1 MNLLLSHLL
10 SLGHFVAADEGVT
23 VDGEGIVTHS
33 WILPETAE
41 IIYGGL
47 ASVIIFAMLIK
58 FAGPSLKNGLAARTL
73 KIQKELDGAADD
85 KAAATSEAASIRQ
98 AKGDINAERARL
110 LADADAQA
118 EAMVADFHSRL
129 DSEVEEIRTRAAADI
144 ATARTRGS
152 DELRAE
158 ISRLSSAAADR
169 AVAESI
175 DDATQQ
181 ELIESFIAKVG
192 ASA

>member
-1 MNLLLSHLL
+1 M
-10 SLGHFVAADEGVT
+10 SLVTAALVQIGHFVAAGDEVV
-23 VDGEGIVTHS
+23 VDSEGIVTHHS
-33 WILPETAE
+33 ILPKTAE

-47 ASVIIFAMLIK
+47 ASVIIFGLIIK
-58 FAGPSLKNGLAARTL
+58 FAGPAMKKGLADRTS
-73 KIQKELDGAADD
+73 KIQKELDSAAED

-118 EAMVADFHSRL
+118 EAMVADFHTRL
-129 DSEVEEIRTRAAADI
+129 DVEVEELRARAAADI
-144 ATARTRGS
+144 DTARTRGS

-158 ISRLSSAAADR
+158 ITRLSSAAADR

-181 ELIESFIAKVG
+181 DLIESFIAKVG